1 MNKRHAGKTADEV
14 CMKKYKLNLRLF
26 GETAEEGVTEATE
39 EVTEATEE
47 TTEETP
53 DDGQVAEV
61 QRDFDAEFEE
71 LIKCDFK
78 DVFARR
84 TQSIIDKRFKTAK
97 QTEARLEKLNPLLEG
112 LAKRYGVNSD
122 DLDGLQK
129 AFTDDEVYIEYKA
142 MQEGKSTDDVR
153 QEIKTELERSAER
166 QELMALREAEAAR
179 REEEKIRERLN
190 LWGQETESIKSLF
203 PEYDFAQT
211 IAEDPKVVELAVIFS
226 ENGFDKPFEAA
237 YKQVHNDEL
246 MTTLASLAAKKA
258 AKATAD
264 SIAAGRPKENGT
276 TSSVGMVTGKIN
288 VDTLSKDDVLDILK
302 KVERGEKISF

>member
-1 MNKRHAGKTADEV
+1 
-14 CMKKYKLNLRLF
+14 MKKHKLNLRLF
-26 GETAEEGVTEATE
+26 GETADGAEAA
-39 EVTEATEE
+39 EAESAAIE
-47 TTEETP
+47 AEQAE

-61 QRDFDAEFEE
+61 QRDYEAEFEE
-71 LIKCDFK
+71 LIKGDFK
-78 DVFARR
+78 DVFAKR
-84 TQSIIDKRFKTAK
+84 TQKIIDKRFKSAK
-97 QTEARLEKLNPLLEG
+97 KTEARLEKLNPLLEG

-179 REEEKIRERLN
+179 QEEEKIRERLN

-203 PEYDFAQT
+203 PEYDFSQT

-226 ENGFDKPFEAA
+226 ENGFDSPFEAA

-264 SIAAGRPKENGT
+264 SIAAGRPKENG
-276 TSSVGMVTGKIN
+276 
-288 VDTLSKDDVLDILK
+288 
-302 KVERGEKISF
+302 

>member
-1 MNKRHAGKTADEV
+1 
-14 CMKKYKLNLRLF
+14 MKKYKFNLRLF
-26 GETAEEGVTEATE
+26 GETADGAEAAEAESAAIETEQAE
-39 EVTEATEE
+39 
-47 TTEETP
+47 

-61 QRDFDAEFEE
+61 QRDYEAEFEE
-71 LIKCDFK
+71 LIKGDFK
-78 DVFARR
+78 DVFAKR
-84 TQSIIDKRFKTAK
+84 TQSIIDKRFKSAK
-97 QTEARLEKLNPLLEG
+97 KTEARLEKLNPLLEG

-179 REEEKIRERLN
+179 QEEEKIRERLN
-190 LWGQETESIKSLF
+190 LWGQETESIKGLF

-211 IAEDPKVVELAVIFS
+211 IAEDPKVVELAVLFS
-226 ENGFDKPFEAA
+226 ENGFEKPFEAA

-246 MTTLASLAAKKA
+246 MTTLASVAAKRA

-276 TSSVGMVTGKIN
+276 SGSVGMVTGKIN
-288 VDTLSKDDVLDILK
+288 VDTLTKDDVLDILK